1 MRVALRV
8 AVLLLVFGGVGWLAA
23 HLVVSHAAVSTPQ
36 AQVRLAAA
44 MAGLFAGGGSA
55 VIVGIAMLWRR

>member
-36 AQVRLAAA
+36 AQVPLQSVRFTSIMVDLPR
-44 MAGLFAGGGSA
+44 
-55 VIVGIAMLWRR
+55 WR